1 MKSVAFR
8 REREASWTELA
19 GLLDRVDG
27 QGLRSLSAPELMRL
41 PVLYRA
47 VLSSLSVARAISLD
61 QNVVDYLESL
71 AQRAYFCVYAAKRH
85 PGRIIAH
92 FFGYRFPQAVR
103 ALSRP
108 VILAGLL
115 TVLGALAGRAL
126 TLADADR
133 FYAFVDEAYAQ
144 GRGPA
149 ASTEDLRAVLY
160 HGDDREGGAL
170 AAFATFLFTH
180 NARVGILCAAMGFAA
195 AVPSLLLIFDNGII
209 LGAFSALYEQRG
221 LGFELWGWLLPHGV
235 TELLAVVLC
244 GGAGIAMGEAVL
256 FPGRHTRLRNL
267 ALCGREAGA
276 IVIGSILMF
285 LVAGLIEGI
294 FRQVVHDVIARYLV
308 ALSTAVFW
316 AFYFLVSGREPK

>member
-1 MKSVAFR
+1 VKSVAFR

-19 GLLDRVDG
+19 TLLDRVER
-27 QGLRSLSAPELMRL
+27 QGLRALSAIELMRL

-61 QNVVDYLESL
+61 QNAVDYLESL

-85 PGRIIAH
+85 PGRTIVH
-92 FFGYRFPQAVR
+92 FFAYRFPQAVR
-103 ALSRP
+103 TLARP
-108 VILAGLL
+108 VVLAALL
-115 TVLGALAGRAL
+115 MTLGALTGRGL

-133 FYAFVDEAYAQ
+133 FYAFVDEGYAQ
-144 GRGPA
+144 GRSPA

-160 HGDDREGGAL
+160 HGSDSSLDLL

-180 NARVGILCAAMGFAA
+180 NARVGMLCSALGFAA
-195 AVPSLLLIFDNGII
+195 AIPSVLLIFQNGVV
-209 LGAFSALYEQRG
+209 LGAFSALYEQRS

-256 FPGRHTRLRNL
+256 FPGRHTRLHNL
-267 ALCGREAGA
+267 ALCGKEAGA
-276 IVIGSILMF
+276 VVIGSLLMF
-285 LVAGLIEGI
+285 LLAGLLEGI
-294 FRQVVHDVIARYLV
+294 FRQVVHDVLVRYLV
-308 ALSTAVFW
+308 AIASVAFW
-316 AFYFLVSGREPK
+316 GVYFVLSGRESR